1 MTRAFLGL
9 GSNVGDRAG
18 YLRDAVRRLD
28 APDLRVTDRSRIYET
43 APWGRTGQPTFLNQ
57 VVAVDTTLTP
67 RALLE
72 RCLAVE
78 RSLGRVRGE
87 RWGPRPIDVDILLY
101 DEAAVREAD
110 LTIPHPELAR
120 RAFVLVPLADLAP
133 HLRLPDGRDVG
144 VLLAACPD
152 RASVWP
158 WDDPGG
164 AVIGREIRWYE
175 TLPSTNEL
183 ARRLAEQGVPEGT
196 VVVAERQTAGRGRL
210 GRSWTSPAGG
220 IWLSVV
226 LRPALAVE
234 QFPLIGL
241 AACDATAR
249 AIEETTGLRPRL
261 KWPNDVLVEGRKV
274 AGLLLEAGPASGA
287 DPAWLV
293 LGIGLNANVG
303 PEALPDR
310 PSYPATTLQAAL
322 GRAVDRGGLLRALLR
337 ALDGD
342 YRELSRG
349 GEAAVLGRWRA
360 RSETL
365 GRYVRVAT
373 AAATVEGLA
382 VDVDA
387 SGALLVRTDDGTERR
402 TVAGEVTREVA
413 AEERR

>member
-18 YLRDAVRRLD
+18 YLREAVRRLD
-28 APDLRVTDRSRIYET
+28 APDLRVTDRSPVYET

-57 VVAVDTTLTP
+57 VVAVDTTLAP

-87 RWGPRPIDVDILLY
+87 RWGPRPIDVDVLLY
-101 DEAAVREAD
+101 DEAVVREAD
-110 LTIPHPELAR
+110 LTVPHPELAR
-120 RAFVLVPLADLAP
+120 RAFVLVPLADVAP
-133 HLRLPDGRDVG
+133 HLRLPDGTGIDA
-144 VLLAACPD
+144 LLAASPD

-158 WDDPGG
+158 WEDPGA
-164 AVIGREIRWYE
+164 AVIGRDIRWYE
-175 TLPSTNEL
+175 TLPSTNGL
-183 ARRLAEQGVPEGT
+183 ARRLAEHGVPEGT

-226 LRPALAVE
+226 LRPALPIDR
-234 QFPLIGL
+234 FPLIGL

-249 AIEETTGLRPRL
+249 TIEEMTGLRARL

-274 AGLLLEAGPASGA
+274 AGLLLEAGPASEA
-287 DPAWLV
+287 EPAWLV
-293 LGIGLNANVG
+293 VGIGLNANVA

-310 PSYPATTLQAAL
+310 PYYPATSLQAVL
-322 GRAVDRGGLLRALLR
+322 GRPVDRGRLLRALLR
-337 ALDGD
+337 VLDGD
-342 YRELSRG
+342 YQELSRG
-349 GEAAVLGRWRA
+349 GGAAALGRWRA

-382 VDVDA
+382 AGVDE
-387 SGALLVRTDDGTERR
+387 SGALLIRADDGTQRR
-402 TVAGEVTREVA
+402 IVAGEVTQEVA
-413 AEERR
+413 MEERR